1 MTKPSP
7 GQRPGG
13 SVSIVASALKGRA
26 QSVGRLVRPF
36 RPEWGF
42 GVGFPS
48 VLPWAG
54 FGEGRWP
61 ADTDH
66 TPRGDGSWE
75 AACSFLNCS
84 RAMNRGE
91 IHHGDTEA
99 QRYKRSVLFLRA
111 SVPLWCKPGSW
122 EGLMANEL
130 PRIVTMD
137 RDGAAW
143 WQSRPGSA
151 FSVSNNVATTA
162 RRRSHFRRGSRSE
175 RARSRIVAADPKS
188 NQLRP
193 ARAPAASREVCRQ
206 RHARPVRP
214 GSEPESPG
222 AETEASSRRP
232 PGPRCN
238 TCPAP

>member
-122 EGLMANEL
+122 EGSVGAGTEAEGTTVVAPQFTPHLVQEFA
-130 PRIVTMD
+130 
-137 RDGAAW
+137 AAW
-143 WQSRPGSA
+143 LLLLLHDHGAGGVTGCERGGI
-151 FSVSNNVATTA
+151 
-162 RRRSHFRRGSRSE
+162 RCGCRGS
-175 RARSRIVAADPKS
+175 
-188 NQLRP
+188 LR
-193 ARAPAASREVCRQ
+193 
-206 RHARPVRP
+206 
-214 GSEPESPG
+214 
-222 AETEASSRRP
+222 
-232 PGPRCN
+232 
-238 TCPAP
+238 